1 MLKKGFLATNV
12 IYVSIAHNK
21 KILKKYFKEL
31 DIIFEKIKKSN
42 PPKITNKIKIKC
54 VIKVRFPNNSYILY
68 INYNY

>member
-31 DIIFEKIKKSN
+31 DIIFEKIKKFEN
-42 PPKITNKIKIKC
+42 GEN
-54 VIKVRFPNNSYILY
+54 V
-68 INYNY
+68 YNYLENKVATETFGRLN